1 MQKDPQSSM
10 NVSQMERFDYLV
22 IGGGSGGL
30 ASARRAASHG
40 AKVALVEAADLGG
53 TCVNVGCVPKKVMW
67 NAAEIADSLEAARGY
82 GFDVQVRGHDFAGL
96 RERREAYI
104 LRMRGNYA
112 KNLERDAIQLVT
124 GRARLTSPH
133 AVQVGEREL
142 GATHVL
148 IATGSAATIPDIP
161 GAELG
166 VSSDGFFALHALPRR
181 ALIVGAGYIAV
192 ELAGVMRTLG
202 CEVTLAMRN
211 ERPLRGFDAMLGDA
225 LREALENSGVHVR
238 LSSTVASVSASS
250 NGDRVVTLKDGHTLP
265 PVDAVFWTIGR
276 HANTAGLGLGVAGV
290 HLDPTGHI
298 VVDEWQNT
306 SAPGVYAVGDVT
318 GRATL
323 TPVAI
328 AAGRRLS
335 DRLFGGKADSKL
347 DYDDIPSVVFS
358 HPPIGSVGLSES
370 DARAQYGDDVTVYT
384 TRFTNMF
391 YAVTEKKALTHMKL
405 VCVGKEERVVG
416 VHVIGR
422 GADEMIQGFA
432 VAVKVRATKADFDR
446 TVAIH
451 PTASEELVTMR

>member
-1 MQKDPQSSM
+1 MTMNPMQS
-10 NVSQMERFDYLV
+10 FDYLV

-30 ASARRAASHG
+30 ASARRAAEYG
-40 AKVALVEAADLGG
+40 ARVALVEAGELGG

-67 NAAEIADSLEAARGY
+67 NAAEIADALRSAAGY
-82 GFDVQVRGHDFAGL
+82 GFDVEVRGHDFAGL
-96 RERREAYI
+96 RQRREAYI
-104 LRMRGNYA
+104 ERMRGNYA
-112 KNLERDAIQLVT
+112 KNLAKDHVEVIR
-124 GRARLTSPH
+124 GRGVLISPNQ
-133 AVQVGEREL
+133 VQVGQRVFS
-142 GATHVL
+142 AKHVL
-148 IATGSAATIPDIP
+148 LATGGTASVPDIP

-166 VSSDGFFALHALPRR
+166 ATSDGFFALTALPRS

-192 ELAGVMRTLG
+192 ELAGVLRGLG

-211 ERPLRGFDAMLGDA
+211 ERPLRGFDSMLGDA

-238 LSSTVASVSASS
+238 LSSTVASV
-250 NGDRVVTLKDGHTLP
+250 TLDGHGNRVAVLQGGQP
-265 PVDAVFWTIGR
+265 LAPVEALFWTIGR
-276 HANTAGLGLGVAGV
+276 HANTARLGLDAANVST
-290 HLDPTGHI
+290 DRDGHV

-306 SAPGVYAVGDVT
+306 TTPGVYAIGDVT

-335 DRLFGGKADSKL
+335 DRLFGGKSQAKL
-347 DYDDIPSVVFS
+347 DYSDIPSVVFS
-358 HPPIGSVGLSES
+358 HPPIGSVGLSEA
-370 DARAQYGDDVTVYT
+370 DARELHGDAVKVYT

-391 YAVTEKKALTHMKL
+391 YAVTEHKALTHMKL
-405 VCVGKEERVVG
+405 VCVGPDERVVG

-432 VAVKVRATKADFDR
+432 VAVKMRATKADFDR

>member
-1 MQKDPQSSM
+1 M

-22 IGGGSGGL
+22 IGAGSGGL

-40 AKVALVEAADLGG
+40 ARVALIEAAALGG

-67 NAAEIADSLEAARGY
+67 NASEIADSLEAARGY
-82 GFDVQVRGHDFAGL
+82 GFDIEVRGHDFAGL

-104 LRMRGNYA
+104 QRMRGNYA
-112 KNLERDAIQLVT
+112 KNLEKDGVQLVT
-124 GRARLTSPH
+124 GRARLSGPH
-133 AVQVGEREL
+133 EVFVGERQL

-148 IATGSAATIPDIP
+148 LATGSTPTLPDIP

-166 VSSDGFFALHALPRR
+166 VSSDGFFALHALPNR

-192 ELAGVMRTLG
+192 EFAGVLRTLG
-202 CEVTLAMRN
+202 CDVTLAMRN
-211 ERPLRGFDAMLGDA
+211 ERPLRNFDAMLGDA

-238 LSSTVASVSASS
+238 LSSTVASVVAKP
-250 NGDRVVTLKDGHTLP
+250 NGERVATLADGHTLP
-265 PVDAVFWTIGR
+265 PVDALFWTIGR
-276 HANTAGLGLGVAGV
+276 HANTAGLGLDTAGV
-290 HLDPTGHI
+290 HLDAAGH
-298 VVDEWQNT
+298 VRVDEWQNT
-306 SAPGVYAVGDVT
+306 SAPGVYALGDVT

-335 DRLFGGKADSKL
+335 DRLFGGKAASKL

-358 HPPIGSVGLSES
+358 HPPIGTVGLSEHE
-370 DARAQYGDDVTVYT
+370 AREQHGNAVKVYT

-405 VCVGKEERVVG
+405 VCVGEEERVVG

-432 VAVKVRATKADFDR
+432 VAVKLRATKADFDR

>member
-1 MQKDPQSSM
+1 M
-10 NVSQMERFDYLV
+10 NLSHMERFDYLV

-40 AKVALVEAADLGG
+40 AKVALIEAANLGG

-82 GFDVQVRGHDFAGL
+82 GFDVEVHGHDFSGL

-104 LRMRGNYA
+104 QRMRENYA
-112 KNLERDAIQLVT
+112 KNLERDGIQLVT
-124 GRARLTSPH
+124 GRAQLTGPH
-133 AVQVGEREL
+133 EAKVGEREL
-142 GATHVL
+142 RATHVL
-148 IATGSAATIPDIP
+148 IATGSVATIPDLP
-161 GAELG
+161 GAGLG
-166 VSSDGFFALHALPRR
+166 VTSDGFFALHALPKR

-192 ELAGVMRTLG
+192 ELAGVMRALG

-211 ERPLRGFDAMLGDA
+211 ERPLRGFDTMLGDA

-238 LSSTVASVSASS
+238 LSSTVVSVSAKP
-250 NGDRVVTLKDGHTLP
+250 NGERVATLHDGHTLP

-276 HANTAGLGLGVAGV
+276 HANVAGLGLDAAGV
-290 HLDPTGHI
+290 RLDPSGHI

-306 SAPGVYAVGDVT
+306 TTPGVYAVGDVT

-335 DRLFGGKADSKL
+335 DRVFGGKADSKL

-358 HPPIGSVGLSES
+358 HPPIGTVGQSES
-370 DARAQYGDDVTVYT
+370 DAREQYGDEVKVYS

-422 GADEMIQGFA
+422 GAEEMIQGFA
-432 VAVKVRATKADFDR
+432 VAIKVRATKADFDR